1 MGRHGLLAPH
11 RVGRPQGR
19 AHDGT
24 ITTIAVDVFRRGIG
38 TPLEG

>member
-11 RVGRPQGR
+11 RVGRPKGR

-24 ITTIAVDVFRRGIG
+24 IATAAVDVM
-38 TPLEG
+38 